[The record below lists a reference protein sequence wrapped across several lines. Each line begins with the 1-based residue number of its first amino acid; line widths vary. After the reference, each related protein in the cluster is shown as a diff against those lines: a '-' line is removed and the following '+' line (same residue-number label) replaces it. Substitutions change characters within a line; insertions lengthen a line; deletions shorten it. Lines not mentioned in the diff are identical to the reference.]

1 MDQERKETQY
11 LIHTHMYSDIAFD
24 VIKSIR
30 DIAIGS
36 YNKCINVRR
45 NPDNE
50 VCIELNC
57 ASYFA
62 PKMFYKMSDA
72 KFLSWF
78 ASRLKRNVMENTHY
92 MQLPEK
98 WWNAKCDIA
107 PTTMCCNWYREHAIT
122 FSELFKIHQCLTGKK
137 PKNAEHIIGKPLTND
152 EIDDKNHKNELVERT
167 IVEYSKAMGE
177 LHHKFYDRL
186 HEESKKL
193 KDKFDAKLRK
203 IDPSY
208 SLDKYRSCHGIPNA
222 Y

>member
-1 MDQERKETQY
+1 MDQEREETQY

-24 VIKSIR
+24 VIKSMR
-30 DIAIGS
+30 GSAIGN
-36 YNKCINVRR
+36 YDKCIKVCR
-45 NPDNE
+45 NTDNE

-78 ASRLKRNVMENTHY
+78 ARWLKKDVVENMRY
-92 MQLPEK
+92 VQKPEK

-107 PTTMCCNWYREHAIT
+107 PTTMCCNWYREPAIT
-122 FSELFKIHQCLTGKK
+122 VSELFKIHQCLTGKK

-152 EIDDKNHKNELVERT
+152 EISDKQHKNELVERT

-186 HEESKKL
+186 HTESKKL

-203 IDPSY
+203 IDTSY
-208 SLDKYRSCHGIPNA
+208 SLDKYRSCHGISIV